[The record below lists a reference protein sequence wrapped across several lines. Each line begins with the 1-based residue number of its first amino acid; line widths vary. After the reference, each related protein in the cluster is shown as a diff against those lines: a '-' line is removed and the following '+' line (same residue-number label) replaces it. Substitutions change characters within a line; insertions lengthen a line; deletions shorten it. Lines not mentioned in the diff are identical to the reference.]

1 MKYFFLAAVFYLP
14 LSAFAQQDYFYAPK
28 NLNANAP
35 ALIITSC
42 TGATKAD
49 LDSNKAIADKLGWVL
64 ATCAGTKNHQEASL
78 NDRYI
83 CATYQSL
90 ISKYQID
97 KSRVYIYGFSGQAV
111 QALLAVFLHPTKF
124 KGAVA
129 ICAHA
134 GAMQYAN
141 WEMLR
146 DKSFYL
152 VSRERD
158 WNLNDNK
165 QIHQA
170 FLENSISDTLV
181 ITPGQHGPK
190 TRRELFE
197 ACKWLNNPSPR
208 LLPPGKGE

>member
-1 MKYFFLAAVFYLP
+1 MKDFFLIVVFCLP
-14 LSAFAQQDYFYAPK
+14 LAAFAQQDHFYVPK
-28 NLNANAP
+28 NLKAKAP

-42 TGATKAD
+42 TGATKKD
-49 LDSNKAIADKLGWVL
+49 LDSNKAVADSLGWVIC
-64 ATCAGTKNHQEASL
+64 TSSRTRNHRDHKL
-78 NDRYI
+78 NDADI
-83 CATYQSL
+83 MATYATLLS
-90 ISKYQID
+90 
-97 KSRVYIYGFSGQAV
+97 VYPVDPAKVFIYGFSGQAV
-111 QALLAVFLHPTKF
+111 QAMMEVFLHPTKF

-146 DKSFYL
+146 DKRFYL

-170 FLENSISDTLV
+170 FLENGISDTLV

-197 ACKWLNNPSPR
+197 ACRWLNKS
-208 LLPPGKGE
+208 

>member
-1 MKYFFLAAVFYLP
+1 MKPVIVAVLIA
-14 LSAFAQQDYFYAPK
+14 LCSSAVAQQDHFYVPK
-28 NLNANAP
+28 NLKPKAP

-64 ATCAGTKNHQEASL
+64 CTSAKTRNHRDSRQNDADIMGTYKTLLAKCPV
-78 NDRYI
+78 DP
-83 CATYQSL
+83 
-90 ISKYQID
+90 
-97 KSRVYIYGFSGQAV
+97 SRIYVYGFSGQAV
-111 QALLAVFLHPTKF
+111 QAMMEVFLHPTKF

-134 GAMQYAN
+134 GAMPYAN
-141 WEMLR
+141 WERLK
-146 DKSFYL
+146 DKCFYL

-165 QIHQA
+165 MMHQA

-197 ACKWLNNPSPR
+197 GCKWLNN
-208 LLPPGKGE
+208 KTK

>member
-1 MKYFFLAAVFYLP
+1 MKKVLIFIAICNLHTYI
-14 LSAFAQQDYFYAPK
+14 FAQQDHFYVPK
-28 NLNANAP
+28 GLKKPAP

-49 LDSNKAIADKLGWVL
+49 LDSNKAVADKLGWIICTS
-64 ATCAGTKNHQEASL
+64 AKTKNHRDSRQ
-78 NDRYI
+78 NDADI
-83 CATYQSL
+83 MATYKTL
-90 ISKYQID
+90 LAKYPVDTSKIYL
-97 KSRVYIYGFSGQAV
+97 YGFSGQAV
-111 QALLAVFLHPTKF
+111 QALMAVFLHPTKF

-134 GAMQYAN
+134 GAMPYAN

-146 DKSFYL
+146 GKRFYL

-165 QIHQA
+165 MMHQA
-170 FLENSISDTLV
+170 FLENGISDTLV

-197 ACKWLNNPSPR
+197 ACKWLQS
-208 LLPPGKGE
+208 KIK